1 MDSVIETQGEL
12 ILLRGLP
19 GSGKSTLAKIIL
31 QLRSTDEPEVLSA
44 DDFFEDKEG
53 DYNFDPTKI
62 KFEELKS
69 ELPNSWYVFVNSKD
83 GKVKFGA
90 IDQNKMSINGSST
103 PFKLRFSTIGDGVNI
118 LTSVKVSPTMDA
130 SDSKGVQ
137 LGINL
142 NSTQIKLTG
151 YNNF

>member
-1 MDSVIETQGEL
+1 
-12 ILLRGLP
+12 
-19 GSGKSTLAKIIL
+19 
-31 QLRSTDEPEVLSA
+31 
-44 DDFFEDKEG
+44 
-53 DYNFDPTKI
+53 
-62 KFEELKS
+62 
-69 ELPNSWYVFVNSKD
+69 
-83 GKVKFGA
+83 
-90 IDQNKMSINGSST
+90 MSINGSST

>member
-1 MDSVIETQGEL
+1 
-12 ILLRGLP
+12 
-19 GSGKSTLAKIIL
+19 
-31 QLRSTDEPEVLSA
+31 
-44 DDFFEDKEG
+44 
-53 DYNFDPTKI
+53 
-62 KFEELKS
+62 
-69 ELPNSWYVFVNSKD
+69 
-83 GKVKFGA
+83 
-90 IDQNKMSINGSST
+90 
-103 PFKLRFSTIGDGVNI
+103 LRFSTIGDGVNI

>member
-1 MDSVIETQGEL
+1 
-12 ILLRGLP
+12 
-19 GSGKSTLAKIIL
+19 
-31 QLRSTDEPEVLSA
+31 
-44 DDFFEDKEG
+44 
-53 DYNFDPTKI
+53 
-62 KFEELKS
+62 
-69 ELPNSWYVFVNSKD
+69 
-83 GKVKFGA
+83 
-90 IDQNKMSINGSST
+90 MSINGSST
-103 PFKLRFSTIGDGVNI
+103 PFKLRFSTRGDGVNI